1 MNTQEKLKLINEIL
15 EKNDISIQDDYF
27 EDIFKDENNVEIFRV
42 MSSRFLSKYPE
53 KENELLDEIIKNLN
67 NYFELPTTSNGL
79 KIIAYNDRIDEHREQ
94 LDEYAEREIAHHF
107 EKGFTSGFLELEID
121 EIFYD
126 GYWARN
132 TVRLAEPHQKT
143 TNE

>member
-1 MNTQEKLKLINEIL
+1 MNTQGKLKLINEIL

-67 NYFELPTTSNGL
+67 NYLELTTTSNG
-79 KIIAYNDRIDEHREQ
+79 
-94 LDEYAEREIAHHF
+94 
-107 EKGFTSGFLELEID
+107 
-121 EIFYD
+121 
-126 GYWARN
+126 
-132 TVRLAEPHQKT
+132 
-143 TNE
+143 

>member
-42 MSSRFLSKYPE
+42 MSSRLLSKYPE

-67 NYFELPTTSNGL
+67 NYLELTAPSNG
-79 KIIAYNDRIDEHREQ
+79 
-94 LDEYAEREIAHHF
+94 
-107 EKGFTSGFLELEID
+107 
-121 EIFYD
+121 
-126 GYWARN
+126 
-132 TVRLAEPHQKT
+132 
-143 TNE
+143 

>member
-67 NYFELPTTSNGL
+67 NYLELTAPSNG
-79 KIIAYNDRIDEHREQ
+79 
-94 LDEYAEREIAHHF
+94 
-107 EKGFTSGFLELEID
+107 
-121 EIFYD
+121 
-126 GYWARN
+126 
-132 TVRLAEPHQKT
+132 
-143 TNE
+143 

>member
-1 MNTQEKLKLINEIL
+1 
-15 EKNDISIQDDYF
+15 
-27 EDIFKDENNVEIFRV
+27 
-42 MSSRFLSKYPE
+42 MS
-53 KENELLDEIIKNLN
+53 LLGSVK
-67 NYFELPTTSNGL
+67 TVS
-79 KIIAYNDRIDEHREQ
+79 ANDRIDEHREQ

-121 EIFYD
+121 EIFYN

>member
-42 MSSRFLSKYPE
+42 MSSRLLSKYPE

-67 NYFELPTTSNGL
+67 NYLELPTTSNG
-79 KIIAYNDRIDEHREQ
+79 
-94 LDEYAEREIAHHF
+94 
-107 EKGFTSGFLELEID
+107 
-121 EIFYD
+121 
-126 GYWARN
+126 
-132 TVRLAEPHQKT
+132 
-143 TNE
+143 